1 VCVGGLTKNKGQD
14 LLIAALARLRA
25 GGSTLHAVFV
35 GDGPERHALEDLADQ
50 VGVRSDCTFTGSL
63 DRHEVLELMS
73 RSLVTVVPS
82 RSEAF
87 GIVAIESMA
96 LGTPVIA
103 SAVDGLK
110 EVVGPGVGFLFDPE
124 DADQLAVRLLQLAS
138 DLGLRAA
145 LVTSARRLFLE
156 RYERDTVVSGLAE
169 HLQDAT
175 RSR

>member
-1 VCVGGLTKNKGQD
+1 
-14 LLIAALARLRA
+14 
-25 GGSTLHAVFV
+25 
-35 GDGPERHALEDLADQ
+35 
-50 VGVRSDCTFTGSL
+50 
-63 DRHEVLELMS
+63 MS